1 MTRRRLSY
9 LDKLAAFG
17 HDVRM
22 TTRSPIQ
29 LCYAW
34 HQAEC
39 RVTITGAD
47 DRVEPKELVELSQK
61 YPFVE
66 WGILVS
72 HNRVGTSRY
81 PSMRW
86 SREATGML
94 AVNGAHFAIHL
105 CGETRAYY
113 QRNRLESV
121 ALVERLT
128 QDAIV
133 PTQCRVQLNGFD
145 HSWEGFEPANPF
157 VPHILPV
164 KRGNIFGAAAKRY
177 GFEAQLLFDE
187 SGGRGKAVDFE
198 AAGDTIEEAMK
209 EYGPNLS
216 FGMAGGI
223 KPETVVDAIS
233 FNLRKGG
240 WIDLESGVRTND
252 EFDMSKVEAVLEA
265 ASKAFG

>member
-1 MTRRRLSY
+1 MTS
-9 LDKLAAFG
+9 
-17 HDVRM
+17 
-22 TTRSPIQ
+22 RSPIQ

-47 DRVEPKELVELSQK
+47 DKVDPKSLVDLSEK

-72 HNRVGTSRY
+72 HSRVGTSRY

-86 SREATGML
+86 AREATGML

-105 CGETRAYY
+105 CGETRGHY

-128 QDAIV
+128 QDTIV

-145 HSWEGFEPANPF
+145 HAWEGFEPANPF

-164 KRGNIFGAAAKRY
+164 KSGNLP
-177 GFEAQLLFDE
+177 EALGKKYDFNAQFLFDE
-187 SGGRGKAVDFE
+187 SGGRGVQTDPYLACGRIESVMNMAPSYSRRPTGF
-198 AAGDTIEEAMK
+198 AGGLREDNIVEAMK
-209 EYGPNLS
+209 RVR
-216 FGMAGGI
+216 GMASAVLEI
-223 KPETVVDAIS
+223 PDCWV
-233 FNLRKGG
+233 
-240 WIDLESGVRTND
+240 DLESGVRTND
-252 EFDMSKVEAVLEA
+252 EFDLKKAEAVLQA

>member
-1 MTRRRLSY
+1 MTS
-9 LDKLAAFG
+9 
-17 HDVRM
+17 
-22 TTRSPIQ
+22 RSPIQ

-34 HQAEC
+34 HQADC

-47 DRVEPKELVELSQK
+47 DRVDPKALVELSQK

-72 HNRVGTSRY
+72 HSRVGTSRY

-86 SREATGML
+86 AREATGML

-133 PTQCRVQLNGFD
+133 PTQCRIQLNGFD

-157 VPHILPV
+157 VPHIIPV
-164 KRGNIFGAAAKRY
+164 NGKNVKEALAKKY
-177 GFEAQLLFDE
+177 GFNAQFLFDE
-187 SGGRGKAVDFE
+187 SGGRGKMVDLYSASINILYAKIFSDSAKSVGIAGGLDALNVGHAMNMAVRWDPKHRDGWVDMESSVRTDDVFDLKKVE
-198 AAGDTIEEAMK
+198 SVLEEASRF
-209 EYGPNLS
+209 EYVPPIG
-216 FGMAGGI
+216 
-223 KPETVVDAIS
+223 
-233 FNLRKGG
+233 
-240 WIDLESGVRTND
+240 
-252 EFDMSKVEAVLEA
+252 
-265 ASKAFG
+265 